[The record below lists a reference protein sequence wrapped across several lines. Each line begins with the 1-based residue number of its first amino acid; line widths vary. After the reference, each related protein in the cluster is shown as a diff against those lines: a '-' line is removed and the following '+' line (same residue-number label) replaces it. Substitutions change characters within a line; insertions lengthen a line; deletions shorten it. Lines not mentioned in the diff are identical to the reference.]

1 MRFSLYVG
9 PLSELRKRS
18 TKICGVSGTSGM
30 TEGSALSKLY
40 FDANIFIY
48 AVEGSDDVAGRLR
61 ALFELLGRNANLAI
75 TSELTLAEVL
85 PKADPLRRRNYLHLI
100 VYSGLFDLY
109 PVTRDVLIETADYR
123 RVAGLSKS
131 DTFGSQA
138 GMPKLPDA
146 IHVVT
151 AVRAGC
157 ARMLSFDRKLKLPE
171 GMQRVN

>member
-1 MRFSLYVG
+1 M
-9 PLSELRKRS
+9 
-18 TKICGVSGTSGM
+18 SGM
-30 TEGSALSKLY
+30 IEAGASSKLY
-40 FDANIFIY
+40 FDANVFIY
-48 AVEGSDDVAGRLR
+48 AVEGSDDIAGTLR
-61 ALFELLGRNANLAI
+61 TLFELLSGGKNLAV

-85 PKADPLRRRNYLHLI
+85 PKPDPIRRRNYLELI

-171 GMQRVN
+171 GMQRVNRDGLPQLIEELS

>member
-1 MRFSLYVG
+1 
-9 PLSELRKRS
+9 
-18 TKICGVSGTSGM
+18 M

-85 PKADPLRRRNYLHLI
+85 PRADPLRRRNYLHLI
-100 VYSGLFDLY
+100 LYSGLFDLY

-123 RVAGLSKS
+123 RIAGASNPNIS
-131 DTFGSQA
+131 SPNGA
-138 GMPKLPDA
+138 MPKLPDA

-157 ARMLSFDRKLKLPE
+157 TRMLSFDRALKLPE
-171 GMQRVN
+171 GMRRVTLDGLSQLIEELS